1 MLTDTPDGRNRLH
14 LHASSVVI
22 GESAVLVR
30 GPSGSGKTWL
40 CLQLIAAGRASGIF
54 TRLVGDDR
62 VDISLHHGRLL
73 VRPIAS
79 IAGLVER
86 RGLGLTPV
94 VHEAAA
100 CVRLV
105 VDFEQDEVARMP
117 EPEMLVTELFD
128 VMVPR
133 LAFDSRKGDAAQV
146 LAALCL
152 FNDEPWAS

>member
-1 MLTDTPDGRNRLH
+1 MMSTTQAVQNRH
-14 LHASSVVI
+14 QLHASSVVI

-30 GPSGSGKTWL
+30 GPSGSGKTRL
-40 CLQLIAAGRASGIF
+40 CLDLIAMGRAAGFF

-62 VDISLHHGRLL
+62 VEISSHHGRAL
-73 VRPIAS
+73 VRPVPA

-94 VHEAAA
+94 MHEEIG

-105 VDFEQDEVARMP
+105 VDFEQGGVERMP
-117 EPEMLVTELFD
+117 EPEMLVTELAG
-128 VMVPR
+128 VTLPR
-133 LAFDSRKGDAAQV
+133 LAFETGKGDAALV
-146 LAALCL
+146 LSALRL